1 MKKYIYIFLAAAG
14 LLLAAC
20 DSLLEIQPKDKQTTT
35 TAFKTYQ
42 NFKTYAW
49 GLYEI
54 FSTGSED
61 GWNKDIVSHV
71 MVNNSST
78 NNNSFAYQNVTEAT
92 NNSYWNF
99 SYIRRVNVMLDAIDA
114 SEMND
119 EEKAHWRSVGYF
131 FRSMKY
137 FDMLS
142 KYGGLPWVDRVI
154 GESDTDI
161 LYGPRL
167 SREKTA
173 ENIYLDLKYA
183 IENIKPAGDGANTIN
198 KKVVQ
203 ALMSRFALFEGTWRK
218 YHNIAGAD
226 DYLEYCAKYSKDLI
240 DTEPD
245 VADNYGDLF
254 ISESLANMKGV
265 LLYFEYSDEAG
276 FTHQGGRQAG
286 ASGNSYEGNKT
297 LVDMYLCLDGKPI
310 GTIPMYEGD
319 KTPYKQFRNRDRRLH
334 FTIVPPY
341 RLKGEGNN
349 DRNSRRYKVG
359 ETFKAGLNEYT
370 VSFQDSIDF
379 VENIELME
387 KLSNGKKTL
396 PGYAWN
402 NSTLSGYMPRFRNF
416 NEQGGNPMTGQH
428 GFWFWK
434 YYNTNDCLI
443 KHAQNTTDMAK
454 FRIEETM
461 LNYAE
466 AMCELGR
473 FTQEVADAT
482 INKLRPRAG
491 VAPMV
496 VSDINNSFDPA
507 RDQTVPALLWEV
519 RRERTIELYAENFA
533 FDDLRRWHKGSYL
546 EKQMLGCWVKN
557 SDYNNKLRVEGYADI
572 AASADKEGYVIYRAE
587 PEKYLDHYD
596 LYPIPIKQLV
606 LNPELKQNPGYLDA
620 STATE

>member
-1 MKKYIYIFLAAAG
+1 MC
-14 LLLAAC
+14 AAC
-20 DSLLEIQPKDKQTTT
+20 ENLLDIQPKDKQTTT

-78 NNNSFAYQNVTEAT
+78 NNNSFAYQNVTEST
-92 NNSYWNF
+92 NNNYWDF
-99 SYIRRVNVMLDAIDA
+99 KYIRRVNVMLDAIDA
-114 SEMND
+114 SEMTD
-119 EEKAHWRSVGYF
+119 EDKAHWRSVGLF

-142 KYGGLPWVDRVI
+142 KYGGLPWIDHVI
-154 GESDTDI
+154 GEADTDI

-167 SREKTA
+167 TREKTA
-173 ENIYLDLKYA
+173 ENIYNDLKYA
-183 IENIKPAGDGANTIN
+183 VENIKQGGDGANTIN
-198 KKVVQ
+198 QKVVQ
-203 ALMSRFALFEGTWRK
+203 ALMSRFTLFEGTWRK
-218 YHNIAGAD
+218 YHNIDGAD
-226 DYLEYCAKYSKDLI
+226 DYLGYCVTYSKDLI

-254 ISESLANMKGV
+254 ISESLAGMKGV

-286 ASGNSYEGNKT
+286 ASGNSYEGTKT

-310 GTIPMYEGD
+310 GTSQMYEGD

-349 DRNSRRYKVG
+349 DRNSRRFKVG
-359 ETFKAGLNEYT
+359 ETFMAGLNEYT
-370 VSFQDSIDF
+370 VSYQDSVDF
-379 VENIELME
+379 VENIELMN

-434 YYNTNDCLI
+434 YYNTADCLNM
-443 KHAQNTTDMAK
+443 HAQNTTDMAK

-473 FTQEVADAT
+473 FTQEVADLT

-491 VAPMV
+491 VAPMT
-496 VSDINNSFDPA
+496 VSEITESFDPA
-507 RDQTVPALLWEV
+507 RDQSVEPLLWEI

-546 EKQMLGCWVKN
+546 DKQMLGCWVKN
-557 SDYNNKLRVEGYADI
+557 SDYNNKLRIEGNADV
-572 AASADKEGYVIYRAE
+572 AASAGKEGYVIYRAA
-587 PEKYLDHYD
+587 PKGYLDHYD

-606 LNPELKQNPGYLDA
+606 LNPQLKQNPGYKDGS
-620 STATE
+620 STEGE